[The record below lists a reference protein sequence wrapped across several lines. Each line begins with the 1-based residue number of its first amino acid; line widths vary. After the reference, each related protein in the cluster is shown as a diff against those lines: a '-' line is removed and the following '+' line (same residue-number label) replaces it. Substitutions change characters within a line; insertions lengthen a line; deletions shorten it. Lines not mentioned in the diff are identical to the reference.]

1 MMRWFLLAAS
11 CIVGYQI
18 FLPPVVGLAN
28 QSDFRRVIGK
38 FGYGPVPAEALYS
51 SVSLKYAPDRS
62 YNSKTW
68 EQPSTE
74 DLFVQLALWVNEV
87 VSKDGK
93 LDIRVM
99 GLLHF
104 AAFVAA
110 FAWLLRVTRDL
121 PARTLVWPGLILVTT
136 DVGYI
141 AYFNSFYAESSSYV
155 FCLLL
160 IADSI
165 DICRRGVTSARVI
178 RWSIWATLLVMAKP
192 INAPI
197 GVLLG
202 LFVFRLAWRSWA
214 VWLGSA
220 VILSGVF
227 ASAVSAPKEM
237 TDANTYNLVFMGLL
251 RESSSPPADVV
262 ALGFKAGTDVYAGTA
277 AWSPNTGYY
286 LLRQSGEIPH
296 KVNLL
301 TVDRFFLTHPT
312 RLWRHIRSNFSVA
325 MLLRPSLGN
334 FDSSLPNTQSKAFA
348 LWSGVHEAVLGK
360 VARFLFLILLI
371 PPISVLCMRLCG
383 WTSSL
388 NLEFFALQSSCC
400 LLAFLAASFGDGW
413 DTLRHMFLFN
423 VLIDSFLFCAIAA
436 GCLAV
441 RRTATWALRRSYAL
455 PQFKVV
461 DRWIEAQS
469 GRPLPRRQI

>member
-74 DLFVQLALWVNEV
+74 DLFVQLALWMNEV

-110 FAWLLRVTRDL
+110 FAWLLRVTHDL
-121 PARTLVWPGLILVTT
+121 PARTLVWAGLILVTT
-136 DVGYI
+136 DVGYV
-141 AYFNSFYAESSSYV
+141 AYFNSFYAEPSSYL

-165 DICRRGVTSARVI
+165 DICRRGVTSARLI

-202 LFVFRLAWRSWA
+202 LFIFRLAWRSWA
-214 VWLGSA
+214 AWLGSA

-227 ASAVSAPKEM
+227 VSTVSAPKEM
-237 TDANTYNLVFMGLL
+237 TDANTYNLVFLGLL

-262 ALGFKAGTDVYAGTA
+262 ELGFKAGTDVYAGTG
-277 AWSPNTGYY
+277 AWSSNTGYY
-286 LLRQSGEIPH
+286 LLRQSGEIPS

-301 TVDRFFLTHPT
+301 TVDRFFLRHPT
-312 RLWRHIRSNFSVA
+312 RLWRHIRSTLSVA
-325 MLLRPSLGN
+325 LLLRPPLGN
-334 FDSSLPNTQSKAFA
+334 FDSSLPNAQSRAFG
-348 LWSGVHEAVLGK
+348 LWSGIHEAVLGK
-360 VARFLFLILLI
+360 AARFLFLTLLI
-371 PPISVLCMRLCG
+371 PPISALCMRLCG
-383 WTSSL
+383 RTSPLSFD
-388 NLEFFALQSSCC
+388 FFALQSSCC

-413 DTLRHMFLFN
+413 ETLRHMFLFN
-423 VLIDSFLFCAIAA
+423 VLIDSCLFWPM
-436 GCLAV
+436 AV
-441 RRTATWALRRSYAL
+441 
-455 PQFKVV
+455 
-461 DRWIEAQS
+461 
-469 GRPLPRRQI
+469 